1 MTVAEL
7 IVKLQS
13 LPPDLPVVRKDD
25 GEWWDVAGVYQE
37 HATPDG
43 GASWRWAQEDD
54 RGAVPV
60 CLLGA

>member
-7 IVKLQS
+7 ITKLQS
-13 LPPDLPVVRKDD
+13 LPPTLPVVHRDD
-25 GEWWDVAGVYQE
+25 GELWDITNVYQE

-43 GASWRWAQEDD
+43 GASWRWAEEGD